1 MSAVPARLLDRKDAP
16 PLFDVDA
23 ERLERMLMVLDL
35 RRKKV
40 GWITIA
46 GDLGISVRMA
56 QDDYELILKRAAL
69 ERVEQ
74 QRREMAADLEELMRK
89 AWEVLDANHVV
100 VSQGHVVSEIIGQW
114 PMIDVDGNPMMMT
127 DRETGELVR
136 NPFSGQPHKNAGQPI
151 YGDALKDSAPKLA
164 AIETLRKLNESYRKL
179 FGVDSAIKIDQNVSV
194 NFTIDGVSPA
204 DLS

>member
-1 MSAVPARLLDRKDAP
+1 MPFDCPADRLDRA
-16 PLFDVDA
+16 VSVV
-23 ERLERMLMVLDL
+23 EL
-35 RRKKV
+35 RRRKV
-40 GWITIA
+40 QWLTIA
-46 GDLGISVRMA
+46 SDLGISIQMA
-56 QDDYELILKRAAL
+56 KDDYELVSKRSQLAEIEA
-69 ERVEQ
+69 

-127 DRETGELVR
+127 DHETGELVR

-151 YGDALKDSAPKLA
+151 YGDALKDNGPKLA

-194 NFTIDGVSPA
+194 NFTIDGVSPG

>member
-1 MSAVPARLLDRKDAP
+1 M
-16 PLFDVDA
+16 
-23 ERLERMLMVLDL
+23 DL
-35 RRKKV
+35 RRQKTNWLV
-40 GWITIA
+40 IA
-46 GDLGISVRMA
+46 TDLGISVA
-56 QDDYELILKRAAL
+56 TAKDDYELVLKRASL
-69 ERVEQ
+69 ERIEA

-114 PMIDVDGNPMMMT
+114 PMIDVDGNPMMMA
-127 DRETGELVR
+127 DHETGELVR

-151 YGDALKDSAPKLA
+151 YGDALKDSGPKLA

-194 NFTIDGVSPA
+194 NFTIDGVSPG